1 MVEISMHSPD
11 GPRGLTRRKSA
22 RSGFT
27 LIELLVVIAIIA
39 IVAAILFPV
48 FQKVREN
55 ARRAACLSNMKQIGL
70 AFTQYAQDSDE
81 KNPPGVNIYYPGG
94 NGWAGQLYTYV
105 KSTGVFLCPDD
116 STSGLGHSSYAYNS
130 NATFHAG
137 LTATPFDSYSLAR
150 FSAPA
155 NTVLLFE
162 VQGNAAVGSNAPAP
176 TWDISKPADDPASDA
191 YVGTGRNGFSA
202 AGWGVSEAGNAK
214 VLAGG
219 GAFSDPITLK
229 LATGYLRGV
238 GAVDY
243 PRYAAVT
250 GRHTDG
256 ANYLL
261 ADGHAKWLR
270 PGAVAAGTQ
279 NPVETDC
286 NSAGAGGTDGV
297 VMAPGP
303 GCVESGLA
311 ATFSL

>member
-1 MVEISMHSPD
+1 M
-11 GPRGLTRRKSA
+11 KSEYQKTWSTEA
-22 RSGFT
+22 HDCKKSGFT

-55 ARRAACLSNMKQIGL
+55 ARRTACLSNMKQIGL
-70 AFTQYAQDSDE
+70 AFTQYAQDNDE
-81 KNPPGVNIYYPGG
+81 KNPTGVNIYYPGG

-105 KSTGVFLCPDD
+105 KSTGAFLCPDD
-116 STSGLGHSSYAYNS
+116 ATSGPGHSSYAYNS
-130 NATFHAG
+130 NATFHAA
-137 LTATPFDSYSLAR
+137 LTPTPFDSYSLAR
-150 FSAPA
+150 FGAPA
-155 NTVLLFE
+155 STVLLFE
-162 VQGNAAVGSNAPAP
+162 VQGNAAVGSTAPAP
-176 TWDISKPADDPASDA
+176 TWDISKPADDPSSDA
-191 YVGTGRNGFSA
+191 YVGKGTNGFSP
-202 AGWGVSEAGNAK
+202 AGWGLSQAGNAK

-243 PRYAAVT
+243 PRYADAA
-250 GRHTDG
+250 GRHTEG

-270 PGAVAAGTQ
+270 PSAVAAGTQ

-286 NSAGAGGTDGV
+286 NLAGGAGTDGV

-303 GCVESGLA
+303 GCAESGLV